1 MYANCVQGL
10 ALVQIMF
17 EMYTTNSYFENK
29 VGIKTTTANLQLLLI
44 WKSFRT
50 FKHFYSAKSVSMK
63 LETFFISSTRLIFT
77 KLLAVSESSIK
88 IKVRFHL
95 TLFEIL
101 FSSAVIY
108 KNFYME
114 TRLCNIFKTVNAMT

>member
-1 MYANCVQGL
+1 
-10 ALVQIMF
+10 
-17 EMYTTNSYFENK
+17 
-29 VGIKTTTANLQLLLI
+29 
-44 WKSFRT
+44 
-50 FKHFYSAKSVSMK
+50 MK

-101 FSSAVIY
+101 FSLAVIY
-108 KNFYME
+108 KQKLLHGNE
-114 TRLCNIFKTVNAMT
+114 TVQYL